1 MKSLREQFE
10 YDRCELRM
18 TIEKLQGHKVE
29 LQAEVGQL
37 LRDRR
42 IQATEFYQVIGI

>member
-1 MKSLREQFE
+1 MS
-10 YDRCELRM
+10 
-18 TIEKLQGHKVE
+18 IEKLQGHKVE

-42 IQATEFYQVIGI
+42 MEFYQVIGF